1 MEPIDSYES
10 ERLRDVIA
18 RKEAYY
24 RQKQSDGTGEKHLK
38 AMQSELM
45 FLKDYILPIVLR
57 STVIEHLEF
66 VRYAVSSYDNA
77 IQKGC
82 NGLLIYQPI
91 KSDYSEQPIIG
102 IANLRQLDKFGTQ
115 GAIELH
121 VSNMDGNGAKVRP
134 MNLLID

>member
-1 MEPIDSYES
+1 M
-10 ERLRDVIA
+10 IA

-24 RQKQSDGTGEKHLK
+24 RQKQSEGAGEKHLK
-38 AMQSELM
+38 AMQSEIM

-57 STVIEHLEF
+57 STVIEHSEF
-66 VRYAVSSYDNA
+66 FRYAMSSYDTA
-77 IQKGC
+77 IQKNC

-91 KSDYSEQPIIG
+91 KNDYSDQPIIG
-102 IANLRQLDKFGTQ
+102 IANLRQLDEFGTQ

-121 VSNMDGNGAKVRP
+121 VSNMDGNGAKVKP